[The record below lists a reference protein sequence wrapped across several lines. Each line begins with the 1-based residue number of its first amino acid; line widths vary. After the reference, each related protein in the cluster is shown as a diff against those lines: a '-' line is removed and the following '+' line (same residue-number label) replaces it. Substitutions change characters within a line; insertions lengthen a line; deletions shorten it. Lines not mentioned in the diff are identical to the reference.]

1 MNAETDGDRRAGQ
14 PWLTRGVLGVGTA
27 SLCSDAS
34 HEMVTSLLPTFLTST
49 LHAGPAAL
57 GTIDGISDALASV
70 AKLAGGSLA
79 AEPRRRP
86 RIASGGYLGTALAT
100 AAIGLTSAL
109 WQVGA
114 LRAFAWLSRGI
125 RSPARD
131 MILTDLAGRGA
142 YGRAFGL
149 ERAGDN
155 AGAILGPLLAAGL
168 VGALGVRHTI
178 LLAVVPGVFAAL
190 SITLAAR
197 EVRRVATTGRAKATL
212 RLNLGALRRAGIGP
226 VLVPVALFE
235 LGNAATTLLILR
247 ATDLLHHGGRS
258 LATATSV
265 AVLLYAGY
273 NAVATGAALVGGQ
286 LADRVSPRLVFAL
299 GAAGFLAGYLIF
311 AAGPRSWLPLLLAF
325 ALAGAGIGLAETAQS
340 AVVAAALPDELRSNG
355 FGLLGLVQAL
365 GDVGSTLVAGLLW
378 SQVSATVAF
387 GYLAVWM
394 AASVLAAGL
403 WRRRSPVAAGGAP

>member
-1 MNAETDGDRRAGQ
+1 MTEQGVDRKLEQ

-79 AEPRRRP
+79 AEPQWRP

-100 AAIGLTSAL
+100 AAIGVTSAL
-109 WQVGA
+109 WQVGV

-168 VGALGVRHTI
+168 VGVLGVRHTI
-178 LLAVVPGVFAAL
+178 LLAIIPGVLAAL
-190 SITLAAR
+190 SITVAAR

-212 RLNLGALRRAGIGP
+212 RLNLGELHRAGIGR

-258 LATATSV
+258 LAAATSL

-273 NAVATGAALVGGQ
+273 NAVATVTALAGGQ

-299 GAAGFLAGYLIF
+299 GGACFLAGYLVF
-311 AAGPRSWLPLLLAF
+311 AAGPRGWPLLLLAF

-340 AVVAAALPDELRSNG
+340 AVVAGALPDELRSNG

-378 SQVSATVAF
+378 SQLSATVAF
-387 GYLAVWM
+387 GYLAAWM

-403 WRRRSPVAAGGAP
+403 WRRRTAIAAGGLP